1 MGEGREKNQLSA
13 AWMML
18 AVCWPALPAVLSAEL
33 GQQEAIL
40 KELGYGCAQCL
51 SARQALLSGVCWQQ
65 NPRSIKP
72 SSVSPFSGSHCSH
85 STAETSFPGL
95 QDPEMTCPACL
106 SSPILCPSPPL
117 TLSCS
122 HTGLPSAPQTCP
134 APSRLGAVCSPLPL
148 VQNPPPSDTC
158 MAASSPLSGLSFS
171 ASP

>member
-65 NPRSIKP
+65 NPRS
-72 SSVSPFSGSHCSH
+72 
-85 STAETSFPGL
+85 L
-95 QDPEMTCPACL
+95 R
-106 SSPILCPSPPL
+106 
-117 TLSCS
+117 
-122 HTGLPSAPQTCP
+122 
-134 APSRLGAVCSPLPL
+134 SRGCCRKPL
-148 VQNPPPSDTC
+148 VWRP
-158 MAASSPLSGLSFS
+158 MARVKMGRPLL
-171 ASP
+171 